1 MHTRKPPVERSERS
15 ADAGESVDRVSGEGL
30 WWQFLSRPN
39 LAAALDRIE
48 ANRGAPGV
56 DGLAVE
62 DLREW
67 LQVNGRELLG
77 RLGAGDYEPL
87 PVRRVM
93 IPKPGGGERMLG
105 IPSVVDRFVQQAL
118 AQVLVPV
125 FDPGFSSSS
134 YGFRPGRSAHD
145 AVRAGRRAI
154 ESGRRWVVDIDLEK
168 FFDRVNHDML
178 MARVARKVDD
188 KQVLR
193 LVRAYLNAG
202 IMADGVLQPVEAG
215 VPQGSPL
222 SPLLSNVMLDDLD
235 RELTG
240 RGLVFCRYADDIRI
254 FVASKRAAERVMG
267 SVFEFVEGRLKLR
280 VNAEKSSVQ
289 PASRATMLGFG
300 FT

>member
-1 MHTRKPPVERSERS
+1 VHTSKPSAGRSERP
-15 ADAGESVDRVSGEGL
+15 AGAGESVDRGAEEGL

-39 LAAALDRIE
+39 LAAALERVE
-48 ANRGAPGV
+48 SNGGAPGI
-56 DGLAVE
+56 DGLAAG
-62 DLREW
+62 DLRDW
-67 LQVNGRELLG
+67 LKVNGKVLFASLH
-77 RLGAGDYEPL
+77 AGDYEPA

-125 FDPGFSSSS
+125 FDPGFSGSS

-154 ESGRRWVVDIDLEK
+154 ESGLKWVVDVDLER

-178 MARVARKVDD
+178 MARLARKVSDR
-188 KQVLR
+188 QVLR

-202 IMADGVLQPVEAG
+202 IMVDGVRQPVGDG

-235 RELTG
+235 RELDS
-240 RGLVFCRYADDIRI
+240 RGLVFARYADDIRV

-267 SVFEFVEGRLKLR
+267 SVAVFIERRLRLK
-280 VNAEKSSVQ
+280 VNVEKSSVQ
-289 PASRATMLGFG
+289 PAGRATMLGFG